1 MTKRKISTDEKTTQK
16 KKSKKTRQ
24 SSKQDE
30 LLSTQEAIERFDET
44 VNDLIDLSDDLDDD
58 VTKEISGSND
68 VHESDSEKED
78 VLDNSFTPSVASIP
92 VFLSDDEVIDPQ
104 KGFFIEMMD
113 SMQNLKQMINQ
124 LLLSNKKLTHSNR
137 KLRKSVAE
145 QKKLTKVAITEVIKL
160 KRRNVKIQKAQKKCP
175 KNVENLDAEDA
186 IDKAIRP
193 IISERDQLKEQLL
206 QLQVTRSNKP
216 NYDWESLLAKKQRVL
231 PNWRQLFFKR
241 RDEYKREFKNRSKA
255 EIYDRYKEMN
265 YLPRKFRPKFAR
277 SLEEFKVKEK
287 ASFETLEATKRCC
300 VLDADQ
306 AKHNYNSIDSQ
317 VIRKIQD
324 ESYNDEE
331 QRLLINQWRKEVHD
345 AEPKAKEICY
355 REITYL
361 NNLPYTEE
369 YNGFI
374 DVNREQTDD
383 IQSNNVQT
391 YSNATPQNDI
401 PGNDEWTT
409 VTPKPQRTY
418 RGRRYHTAPRRNND
432 TRFGSNNRNYSRNN
446 SHIEPRT
453 WESHNRFNSNEQSYS
468 NSRTSHDQQQYFH

>member
-255 EIYDRYKEMN
+255 EIYDRYKEMK
-265 YLPRKFRPKFAR
+265 YLLCKF
-277 SLEEFKVKEK
+277 
-287 ASFETLEATKRCC
+287 
-300 VLDADQ
+300 
-306 AKHNYNSIDSQ
+306 
-317 VIRKIQD
+317 
-324 ESYNDEE
+324 
-331 QRLLINQWRKEVHD
+331 
-345 AEPKAKEICY
+345 
-355 REITYL
+355 
-361 NNLPYTEE
+361 
-369 YNGFI
+369 
-374 DVNREQTDD
+374 
-383 IQSNNVQT
+383 
-391 YSNATPQNDI
+391 
-401 PGNDEWTT
+401 
-409 VTPKPQRTY
+409 
-418 RGRRYHTAPRRNND
+418 
-432 TRFGSNNRNYSRNN
+432 
-446 SHIEPRT
+446 
-453 WESHNRFNSNEQSYS
+453 
-468 NSRTSHDQQQYFH
+468 